1 MSFVKELDWQS
12 VSMVVSDDG
21 SSFDSQYLQ
30 TLALEG
36 QFDFVKNY
44 HNFDRNDGNKDLSD
58 DYSQD
63 NKEKAY
69 FFLYSRN
76 IFTDNLI

>member
-1 MSFVKELDWQS
+1 
-12 VSMVVSDDG
+12 MVVSDDG

-58 DYSQD
+58 DY
-63 NKEKAY
+63 KEKAY

-76 IFTDNLI
+76 IFTVNLI